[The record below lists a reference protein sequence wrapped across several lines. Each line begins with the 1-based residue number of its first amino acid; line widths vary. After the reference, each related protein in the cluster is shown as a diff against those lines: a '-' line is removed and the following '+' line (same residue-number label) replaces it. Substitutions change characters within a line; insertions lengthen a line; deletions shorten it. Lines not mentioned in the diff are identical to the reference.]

1 MADTPWANCTAPVL
15 SSMLMRWGKRGLVV
29 KSGTWN
35 AARHR
40 LKKEGAPA
48 ETSAP

>member
-1 MADTPWANCTAPVL
+1 MKQTPRNL
-15 SSMLMRWGKRGLVV
+15 SSMLTRRGKRGLVV

-35 AARHR
+35 ASRHR